1 MEYVRNLKDYL
12 SLMARG
18 AILFFLLWIIGQSQP
33 TRAQQTPICG
43 NNLTE
48 PGEACDGT
56 DLNAFT
62 CSSVAAGFVS
72 GTLSCKADCSGYD
85 ISQCIDG
92 GHINA
97 ASCSQADVQAAIDAA
112 KEGDTVHVPA
122 GTCTWST
129 PVTIGEVIAW
139 TPPTF
144 ESKNLIIQGAGIDQT
159 IIMDQTGAGYNERPF
174 WAQCQEGKPFRITG
188 FTFTGMKK
196 RSSTEPAIQI
206 RGYCSNWRID
216 HSKFDLSQAEMG
228 TQGRGILTSGLNYG
242 LIDHNI
248 FLNALQGVAVGH
260 DGDASWQQPLSLGTG
275 DAVYIED
282 NLFDYGEDFHGD
294 GANDAYNG
302 ARYVMR
308 YNSITNARIG
318 HHGFDSGGYR
328 SPHSLQI
335 YSNTITF
342 TDPQSWY
349 PMRFRGG
356 TGVVFNNTWI
366 GDYNPNLV
374 IGVVNYRT
382 CCCNW
387 CTNVEPDAY
396 GYPCDPYCACAS
408 PLHTSCLHFG
418 RCDGN
423 NPLDGNL
430 DPSGYPCK
438 DQVGR
443 STDTDGDG
451 IQDQEPLYEWNNT
464 VQSQDAD
471 VSVNDPWS
479 CTSPAMDDHLKEGR
493 DFINDT
499 PRPDYVP

>member
-1 MEYVRNLKDYL
+1 MLPVALSRMFRRPSMRLKRVIRCTSPQEDAL
-12 SLMARG
+12 GVHPSPSGKSSPGR
-18 AILFFLLWIIGQSQP
+18 P
-33 TRAQQTPICG
+33 
-43 NNLTE
+43 LTF
-48 PGEACDGT
+48 G
-56 DLNAFT
+56 
-62 CSSVAAGFVS
+62 
-72 GTLSCKADCSGYD
+72 
-85 ISQCIDG
+85 
-92 GHINA
+92 
-97 ASCSQADVQAAIDAA
+97 
-112 KEGDTVHVPA
+112 
-122 GTCTWST
+122 
-129 PVTIGEVIAW
+129 
-139 TPPTF
+139 
-144 ESKNLIIQGAGIDQT
+144 SKNIVIQGAGIDQT
-159 IIMDQTGAGYNERPF
+159 IIIDETGAGYNERPF
-174 WAQCQEGKPFRITG
+174 WVQCQEGKPFRITG

-228 TQGRGILTSGLNYG
+228 TQGRGILTSGPNYG

-260 DGDASWQQPLSLGTG
+260 DGDASWQRPLSLGTG

-282 NLFDYGEDFHGD
+282 NLFDYSDDYAGD

-308 YNSITNARIG
+308 HNSITNARMG

-328 SPHSLQI
+328 SPHSFEI

-356 TGVVFNNTWI
+356 TGVIFNNTWI

-396 GYPCDPYCACAS
+396 GYPCDPYCSCAS
-408 PLHTSCLHFG
+408 PLHTNCSHWG

-430 DPSGYPCK
+430 EPSGYPCK

-443 STDTDGDG
+443 STDSDGDG
-451 IQDQEPLYEWNNT
+451 IQNQEPLYEWNNT
-464 VQSQDAD
+464 FQGQDAD
-471 VSVNDPWS
+471 ITVNDPWG
-479 CTSPAMDDHLKEGR
+479 CTSPSMHDHLKEGR

-499 PRPDYVP
+499 PRPNYVPYVYPHPLAAMDNPEPCAKGDMNCDRVIDRKDAQLWIDVFLGKEQLPEIIGRADVNGDTLLDALDLQWIVTAILERQ